1 VQKKSVHRLFPF
13 LEWLPR
19 TTQGS
24 LKKDFVAGLTG
35 AVISLPQGVAFALIA
50 GMPPIYG
57 LYSAMITPI
66 IAALFGSSNHM
77 ISGPATAISIVIFSS
92 VSSHGVLPGTPDFVA
107 LALVITLVAGVI
119 QLAMGIARLGTLV
132 NFISHTVIIGF
143 TAGAAILIAVKQM
156 KHALG
161 LELPGGLKFHE
172 IIIAIGENTS
182 FINYNVLM
190 VTFVTLAMTVL
201 GKIFAP
207 KLPYMLVAMVIGSY
221 LAYYLGGES
230 AGIALIGEMPS
241 NLPPFHFPKMNLE
254 LIAEIAPDAFAIALL
269 GLIEAVAIARSLA
282 MLSGQKIDS
291 NQEFVGQGLSN
302 IVGSVF
308 SSFAGSGSFTR
319 SGLNY
324 QSGAQTPLAAVFAA
338 LLLML
343 IVIFIAPLAAYL
355 PIAAMAGI
363 IFFVAFNLI
372 DAKHIKEIL
381 SVSGRETAVFIIT
394 FFATLFLKLE
404 FAIYIGVIFSLI
416 FYLQRTSTPR
426 VVPMGM
432 HEKDGENL
440 IVSSVRK
447 KRTQKVQGVSI
458 ARIDG
463 SIFFGSVSHVQDK
476 LNKIMG
482 GNNTLLIVGN
492 SINMIDMPGA
502 EMLVHMAKELKK
514 KGGGLYISGL
524 KRRTRS
530 YLLRGSFWKDIGL
543 DNIHEDEYQALE
555 FIKQVSSADTGE
567 S

>member
-1 VQKKSVHRLFPF
+1 
-13 LEWLPR
+13 
-19 TTQGS
+19 
-24 LKKDFVAGLTG
+24 
-35 AVISLPQGVAFALIA
+35 
-50 GMPPIYG
+50 
-57 LYSAMITPI
+57 
-66 IAALFGSSNHM
+66 
-77 ISGPATAISIVIFSS
+77 
-92 VSSHGVLPGTPDFVA
+92 
-107 LALVITLVAGVI
+107 
-119 QLAMGIARLGTLV
+119 
-132 NFISHTVIIGF
+132 
-143 TAGAAILIAVKQM
+143 
-156 KHALG
+156 
-161 LELPGGLKFHE
+161 
-172 IIIAIGENTS
+172 
-182 FINYNVLM
+182 
-190 VTFVTLAMTVL
+190 
-201 GKIFAP
+201 
-207 KLPYMLVAMVIGSY
+207 
-221 LAYYLGGES
+221 
-230 AGIALIGEMPS
+230 
-241 NLPPFHFPKMNLE
+241 
-254 LIAEIAPDAFAIALL
+254 
-269 GLIEAVAIARSLA
+269 

-394 FFATLFLKLE
+394 FLATLFLKLE

-482 GNNTLLIVGN
+482 GNDTLLIVGN